1 MNRSQV
7 NLQDTFLNRVR
18 RENITVQ
25 IFLVGGYKLTG
36 VVRGF
41 DAFTVLL
48 DAPGKPTQLIYK
60 HSVTSVVPM
69 RPVPNIYQEALRE
82 AGHLPPHEAQHG
94 PEEQQNGSNA
104 QATGQAAVAAAS
116 GADELAVP
124 VEAAAKPDD

>member
-18 RENITVQ
+18 RENITVT

-48 DAPGKPTQLIYK
+48 DSPGKPTQLIYK

-82 AGHLPPHEAQHG
+82 AGHLPPQEAQAAPSANG
-94 PEEQQNGSNA
+94 DQQP
-104 QATGQAAVAAAS
+104 AAPSAPPAAAAAEPGGESS
-116 GADELAVP
+116 GG
-124 VEAAAKPDD
+124 

>member
-18 RENITVQ
+18 RENITVT

-48 DAPGKPTQLIYK
+48 DSPGKPTQLIYK
-60 HSVTSVVPM
+60 HSITSVVPM

-82 AGHLPPHEAQHG
+82 AGHLPPEGQPASAG
-94 PEEQQNGSNA
+94 EQPAANSAAGNG
-104 QATGQAAVAAAS
+104 AAAPAGTS
-116 GADELAVP
+116 PEGA
-124 VEAAAKPDD
+124 EADPTGA

>member
-18 RENITVQ
+18 RENITVT
-25 IFLVGGYKLTG
+25 IFLVGGYKLTA

-48 DAPGKPTQLIYK
+48 DSPGKPTQLIYK

-82 AGHLPPHEAQHG
+82 AGHLPPQETTVPPGGAEPAANTAAPAAEAA
-94 PEEQQNGSNA
+94 PAEAEEKA
-104 QATGQAAVAAAS
+104 PAAS
-116 GADELAVP
+116 
-124 VEAAAKPDD
+124 

>member
-18 RENITVQ
+18 RENITVT

-48 DAPGKPTQLIYK
+48 DSPGKPTQLIYK

-82 AGHLPPHEAQHG
+82 AGHLPPQESQAGQG
-94 PEEQQNGSNA
+94 PASGEGDHA
-104 QATGQAAVAAAS
+104 ATPAPAAA
-116 GADELAVP
+116 AP
-124 VEAAAKPDD
+124 AAAAPAETPTGS

>member
-18 RENITVQ
+18 RENITVT

-48 DAPGKPTQLIYK
+48 DSPGKPTQLIYK

-82 AGHLPPHEAQHG
+82 AGHLPPQEAQQAAAPAG
-94 PEEQQNGSNA
+94 EGEQAAAPAPANSA
-104 QATGQAAVAAAS
+104 QATS
-116 GADELAVP
+116 HSET
-124 VEAAAKPDD
+124 PDS